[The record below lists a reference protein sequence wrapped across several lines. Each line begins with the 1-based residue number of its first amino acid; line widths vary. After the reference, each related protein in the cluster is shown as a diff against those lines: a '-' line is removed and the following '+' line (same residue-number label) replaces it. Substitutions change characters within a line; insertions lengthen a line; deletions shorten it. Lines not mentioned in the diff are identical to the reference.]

1 MAYTLHCTKMYTNGL
16 SVSYT
21 ILFEDNRKMSFPNS
35 NNKQFLMYQ
44 LKWMGIYIAIGGA
57 IALILPFPVSLL
69 AALGAFVLLNYI
81 RTRRMLKRAGV
92 DMKGLFK
99 SLFSSTSIGSA
110 QYSPLKYYCMSW
122 AKNIGKSHVL
132 IVVRK
137 MKRVG

>member
-1 MAYTLHCTKMYTNGL
+1 MYTNGL

-21 ILFEDNRKMSFPNS
+21 ILIEDNRKMSFPNS

-44 LKWMGIYIAIGGA
+44 LKWVGIYIAIGAA

-92 DMKGLFK
+92 DIKGLFK
-99 SLFSSTSIGSA
+99 SLSSSI
-110 QYSPLKYYCMSW
+110 Q
-122 AKNIGKSHVL
+122 
-132 IVVRK
+132 
-137 MKRVG
+137 